1 MRIKV
6 RTQDVR
12 LFLPLPVSMI
22 GFALR
27 LLPAS
32 VFEEMRTNMPEPYS
46 GLVTRESISM
56 IVKECIDITR
66 ENRGLE
72 VIHVEA
78 KDGTFVSI
86 RL

>member
-27 LLPAS
+27 LLPDS
-32 VFEEMRTNMPEPYS
+32 VFEEMRTNMPEPYC